1 MRIRVWLLLVLL
13 ASCDTV
19 HPEDTSHIVIDAY
32 MFADEPVPAVRLWR
46 SIPLSAPYPFDAA
59 TAIDDADVSILV
71 GNIPITFVQTQPG
84 RYSPEISLVSPEYA
98 PLALHVNWQG
108 TSITAQSRVPPRIR
122 IDSTSVNRSERA
134 VRGLI
139 LDSLLIEPVILD
151 SLGVDSL
158 RVGAEESFVFLVE
171 ATIHWTVSFREVD
184 QDSAWWVRT
193 QLAPTLDAGGLT
205 DEYFLRSEQVQREHQ
220 AATQS
225 PGHRYWSG
233 VYAVPVEAPDAL
245 MPAHELRIS
254 LVRSPQE
261 YARFVAGRS
270 SPRDREPPTNV
281 SGARGIFTGLSLD
294 SLVVLVE

>member
-1 MRIRVWLLLVLL
+1 MRIRLGLLLLLL

-32 MFADEPVPAVRLWR
+32 MFADEPVPEVRLWR
-46 SIPLSAPYPFDAA
+46 SIPLSAPYPFDAS
-59 TAIDDADVSILV
+59 TAIDDAHVRVTV
-71 GNIPITFVQTQPG
+71 GDMPITFAQTQPG
-84 RYSPEISLVSPEYA
+84 RYAPELGHVSPEYA
-98 PLALHVNWQG
+98 SLALHVDWQG

-122 IDSTSVNRSERA
+122 IDSVSVSRSEQA

-139 LDSLLIEPVILD
+139 LDSLLIDPVILD

-158 RVGAEESFVFLVE
+158 RVGAEESFVYLVE
-171 ATIHWTVSFREVD
+171 ATMHWTVGFREVE

-193 QLAPTLDAGGLT
+193 QLAPTLDARGFT
-205 DEYFLRSEQVQREHQ
+205 DEYFLRSEQIQRERQ
-220 AATQS
+220 AATRS

-233 VYAVPVEAPDAL
+233 VYAVPVDASDAP
-245 MPAHELRIS
+245 MPPHELRIS

-270 SPRDREPPTNV
+270 SPKDREPPTNV

-294 SLVVLVE
+294 SLVVPVE